1 MILTSLYLLCICYV
15 LVYLLTV
22 SFPAPEQKYHKMRD
36 LVQIF
41 HLLLS
46 ELLRLLG
53 VEVDIDVT
61 NNETLPR
68 SFLHWD
74 SLAAPGNLSKAHLSE
89 APCGSL

>member
-1 MILTSLYLLCICYV
+1 MYLLCIGLFTYC
-15 LVYLLTV
+15 LLPCTRTEV
-22 SFPAPEQKYHKMRD
+22 PQDEGFGTNFP
-36 LVQIF
+36 
-41 HLLLS
+41 LLS
-46 ELLRLLG
+46 ELLLLLG